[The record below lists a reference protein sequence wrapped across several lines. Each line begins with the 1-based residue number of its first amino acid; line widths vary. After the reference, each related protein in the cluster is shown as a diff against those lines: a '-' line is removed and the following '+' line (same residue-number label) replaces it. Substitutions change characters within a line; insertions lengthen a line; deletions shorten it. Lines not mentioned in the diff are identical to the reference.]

1 MGAKSG
7 NRKVVAEGLKMK
19 ISTAITEMLGIDLP
33 ILGAPMFLVS
43 NVELV
48 VAVGEAGGLGCF
60 PAQNYRTLREL
71 EEAIGE
77 IRNRSSRPFGVNI
90 VLYKEHNPQW
100 KEQLD
105 ICLRH
110 RVRLLIASMGT
121 PRGFIREAKEV
132 GTLVFADVVN
142 LRMARVAARAG
153 VDALIAVSQGAGG
166 HAGTINPFSLIP
178 YLKKE
183 TALPVVAAGC
193 ISTGEHL
200 AAALSLGADAVYV
213 GTRLIATPESGA
225 VEAYK
230 KMIID
235 SAPEEIIYSDEV
247 SGHPA
252 NWLSPS
258 LEQFRT
264 QREKKSSADE
274 FKRWRDIW
282 SAGQGV
288 AQIEDRLPVAAIIQ
302 RMATDYE
309 RIRRELPSAGE

>member
-1 MGAKSG
+1 
-7 NRKVVAEGLKMK
+7 MK
-19 ISTAITEMLGIDLP
+19 IKTAITEMLGIDLP

-43 NVELV
+43 NVDLV
-48 VAVGEAGGLGCF
+48 VAVSEAGGLGCF
-60 PAQNYRTLREL
+60 PAQNYRTLPEL
-71 EEAIGE
+71 EGAIDE
-77 IRNRSSRPFGVNI
+77 IRKRTTRPFGVNI
-90 VLYKEHNPQW
+90 ILYKEHNPFW
-100 KEQLD
+100 KEQLE

-121 PRGFIREAKEV
+121 PRGLVREAKAV

-166 HAGTINPFSLIP
+166 HAGMINPFSLIP

-183 TALPVVAAGC
+183 IGIPLVAAGC
-193 ISTGEHL
+193 ISSGDQL

-225 VEAYK
+225 VEPYK
-230 KMIID
+230 KMLVE
-235 SAPEEIIYSDEV
+235 STPEEIVYSDEV

-252 NWLSPS
+252 NWLARS
-258 LEQFRT
+258 LEKFRNRGT
-264 QREKKSSADE
+264 DDVSDE
-274 FKRWRDIW
+274 LKRWRDIW

-288 AQIEDRLPVAAIIQ
+288 AQIDGLQPVADIIGG
-302 RMATDYE
+302 MVSDYE
-309 RIRRELPSAGE
+309 RIRRELPRAGE